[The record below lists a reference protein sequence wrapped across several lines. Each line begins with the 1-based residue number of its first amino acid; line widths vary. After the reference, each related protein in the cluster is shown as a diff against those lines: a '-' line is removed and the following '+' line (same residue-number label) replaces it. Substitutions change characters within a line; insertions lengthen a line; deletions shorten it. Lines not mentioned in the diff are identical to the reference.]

1 MSESSGRDGGGGRGG
16 GRHPPAKQ
24 AVWPLTPRPLFQ
36 PLRILIGREAAGRYP
51 AHPTCA
57 SGGALATGW
66 EPSVRGPPW
75 MAVRRV
81 RFLDLGVLNVCG
93 GAAILCCEGLPHAH
107 FMLGAASPKCDNRKV
122 LQILPKVP
130 WWALPTHP
138 AFENLRSKAGH
149 RCTQT
154 VPPGA
159 GLRGLAW
166 EGEGGEGWPRSG
178 PSWGGLSAPS
188 CLYFLWHRV
197 PFISATF
204 GPWSG
209 MGKAGVTSVAQTQAG
224 PLSLCEPELIR
235 PVTGRCQLQCQ
246 YCLCPGLCWAVSLF
260 KAVVEVEAIGG
271 RGLYYP

>member
-66 EPSVRGPPW
+66 EPSVRGPPR

-149 RCTQT
+149 RRTQT
-154 VPPGA
+154 VPAGA

-178 PSWGGLSAPS
+178 PSWGGSLCPKLSVLP
-188 CLYFLWHRV
+188 
-197 PFISATF
+197 
-204 GPWSG
+204 
-209 MGKAGVTSVAQTQAG
+209 VAQSSFHQRRVW
-224 PLSLCEPELIR
+224 SLEWDGQ
-235 PVTGRCQLQCQ
+235 GRCDIR
-246 YCLCPGLCWAVSLF
+246 CPDPGRASEPLRAGAHPPCDWEVPAPVSVLPVPWALLGSLAF
-260 KAVVEVEAIGG
+260 
-271 RGLYYP
+271 